1 MTEQEIRALVAEV
14 VVLRNNP
21 EWRHEDDVLI
31 SMGAALSSQVGRGDI
46 RKRAEELRSI
56 SPGQLIL
63 QTDMETGS
71 YFAEDGTA
79 IPPLMALGAADDES
93 LAEDWG
99 YAVGLEGRR
108 LGVDV
113 TWSPV
118 LDVNTNPDNP
128 IVNVRAF
135 GEDAEQ
141 VGRLGA
147 AVTRGFVRSG
157 LHPCAKHW
165 PGHGD
170 VAVDSHISL
179 PTVDKSHEQLQKV
192 DWLPYR
198 MAREAGLES
207 AMTGHLL
214 VPSIDPE
221 NCATVSHDLITAI
234 LREQLGYDGCI
245 FTDSLGMEGL
255 RTTIDSAE
263 AAWMALAAGHD
274 QVLID
279 YKRPPGESVEAM
291 VAACLDGRVSEQRLL
306 DAVRRVR
313 KLKASLHRRPKLPRE
328 DRIREIM
335 RDVGQRVART
345 AVTLIG
351 ELPMQ
356 GIRVGQRPLLVIFDD
371 LGRHG
376 VGVAEEGVE
385 GRLEGDLESKHP
397 LAVIARELIDN
408 CEVIVSAE
416 EPTAESVRHIESR
429 AETATDILGATVAH
443 IQSYKGEGV
452 RLPAQQTELARR
464 AAQSG
469 KLRALM
475 LFESPYA
482 LGDLPENVPTVVG
495 YGADEF
501 SLRASLEAMIGMRD
515 CPGTLPVSV
524 GR

>member
-1 MTEQEIRALVAEV
+1 MTEQEVRDLVAEV

-21 EWRHEDDVLI
+21 QWRDEDNELI
-31 SMGAALSSQVGRGDI
+31 ATGAALSSQVGREDI
-46 RKRAEELRSI
+46 RERSDELRAL

-71 YFAEDGTA
+71 YFAPDGTA
-79 IPPLMALGAADDES
+79 IPPLMALGAADSEE
-93 LAEDWG
+93 LAEAWG

-108 LGVDV
+108 LGVDL

-128 IVNVRAF
+128 IINVRAF

-147 AVTRGFVRSG
+147 AMTRGFIRSG

-170 VAVDSHISL
+170 VAVDSHIAL
-179 PTVDKSHEQLQKV
+179 PTVDKSREELEEV

-198 MAREAGLES
+198 VAREAGLES
-207 AMTGHLL
+207 VMTAHLL
-214 VPSIDPE
+214 LPAIDPD
-221 NCATVSHDLITAI
+221 NCATVSHALITGI
-234 LREQLGYDGCI
+234 LREHLGYEGCI

-274 QVLID
+274 QVLVD
-279 YKRPPGESVEAM
+279 YKRPPGDSVEAM
-291 VAACLDGRVSEQRLL
+291 VAACMDGRVPEQRLR
-306 DAVRRVR
+306 DAVTRVRNLKRRLRDLPDLPPDGEIRETIRDTGRRV
-313 KLKASLHRRPKLPRE
+313 AE
-328 DRIREIM
+328 
-335 RDVGQRVART
+335 A

-351 ELPMQ
+351 RLPE
-356 GIRVGQRPLLVIFDD
+356 GGVKPGARPLLVIFDD
-371 LGRHG
+371 LKRHG

-385 GRLEGDLESKHP
+385 GGLEGAHP
-397 LAVIARELIDN
+397 LAKIAREMLDCDI
-408 CEVIVSAE
+408 IVVSEQPSA
-416 EPTAESVRHIESR
+416 ADVQRIESR
-429 AETATDILGATVAH
+429 AEFASGIIGATVAH

-452 RLPAQQTELARR
+452 RLPAKQVDLARR
-464 AAQSG
+464 AAEAG
-469 KLRALM
+469 LLRGLM

-482 LGDLPENVPTVVG
+482 LGDLPRGVPTIVG

-501 SLRASLEAMIGMRD
+501 SLRASLEALLGRRD
-515 CPGTLPVSV
+515 CPGNLPVTV
-524 GR
+524 R

>member
-1 MTEQEIRALVAEV
+1 MTEQEVHELVAEV

-21 EWRHEDDVLI
+21 QWREEDNALI
-31 SMGAALSSQVGRGDI
+31 SAGGALSSQVGREEI
-46 RKRAEELRSI
+46 RERADELRAM

-71 YFAEDGTA
+71 YFAADGTA
-79 IPPLMALGAADDES
+79 IPPLMALGAADDEG
-93 LAEDWG
+93 LAEAWG
-99 YAVGLEGRR
+99 HAVGLEGRR

-118 LDVNTNPDNP
+118 LDVNINPDNP
-128 IVNVRAF
+128 IINVRAF

-147 AVTRGFVRSG
+147 AMVRGFIRSG

-170 VAVDSHISL
+170 VAVDSHIAL
-179 PTVDKSHEQLQKV
+179 PTVDRSREQLEQT

-207 AMTGHLL
+207 AMTAHLL
-214 VPSIDPE
+214 LPAIDAD
-221 NCATVSHDLITAI
+221 NCATVSQALITGI
-234 LREQLGYDGCI
+234 LREQLGYEGCI

-274 QVLID
+274 QVLVD
-279 YKRPPGESVEAM
+279 YKRPPGDSVEAM
-291 VAACLDGRVSEQRLL
+291 VAACMDGRVPEERLR
-306 DAVRRVR
+306 DAVSRVR
-313 KLKASLHRRPKLPRE
+313 ALKEGLRKLPALPPE
-328 DRIREIM
+328 GEIRAII
-335 RDVGQRVART
+335 RDVGRRVAEA
-345 AVTLIG
+345 AVTLVG
-351 ELPMQ
+351 ELPSG
-356 GIRVGQRPLLVIFDD
+356 GIKPGARPLLVIFDD
-371 LGRHG
+371 LARHG

-385 GRLEGDLESKHP
+385 GGLEGAHP
-397 LAVIARELIDN
+397 LATIAREMLD
-408 CEVIVSAE
+408 CDVIVSPE
-416 EPTAESVRHIESR
+416 EPTARDVQRIESQ
-429 AETATDILGATVAH
+429 AESATGIIGATVAH

-452 RLPAQQTELARR
+452 RLPAKQRELAAR
-464 AAQSG
+464 AAEHG
-469 KLRALM
+469 LLRGLM

-482 LGDLPENVPTVVG
+482 LGDLPKRVPTIIG

-501 SLRASLEAMIGMRD
+501 SLRASLEALLGKRD
-515 CPGTLPVSV
+515 CPGKLPVTV
-524 GR
+524 QR

>member
-1 MTEQEIRALVAEV
+1 MTEQEVRELVAEV

-21 EWRHEDDVLI
+21 QWRAEDNELI
-31 SMGAALSSQVGRGDI
+31 ASGAALSSQVGREDV
-46 RKRAEELRSI
+46 RERANELRAL

-71 YFAEDGTA
+71 YFAPDGTA
-79 IPPLMALGAADDES
+79 IPPLMALGAADDEE
-93 LAEDWG
+93 LAEAWG
-99 YAVGLEGRR
+99 YAVGIEGRR

-128 IVNVRAF
+128 IINVRAF

-147 AVTRGFVRSG
+147 AMTRGFIRSG

-179 PTVDKSHEQLQKV
+179 PTVDKSREELEEV

-207 AMTGHLL
+207 VMTAHLL
-214 VPSIDPE
+214 LPAIDPE
-221 NCATVSHDLITAI
+221 NCATVSHELITGI
-234 LREQLGYDGCI
+234 LREGLGYEGCI

-274 QVLID
+274 QVLVD
-279 YKRPPGESVEAM
+279 YKRPPGDSVEAM
-291 VAACLDGRVSEQRLL
+291 VAACMDGRVPEERLR
-306 DAVRRVR
+306 DAVARVRDLKRRLRERPELPAEDAIRETIRDTGRRV
-313 KLKASLHRRPKLPRE
+313 AE
-328 DRIREIM
+328 
-335 RDVGQRVART
+335 A
-345 AVTLIG
+345 AVTLAG
-351 ELPMQ
+351 RLPE
-356 GIRVGQRPLLVIFDD
+356 GGVKAGPRPLLVIFDD

-385 GRLEGDLESKHP
+385 GGLEGVHP
-397 LAVIARELIDN
+397 LAKIAREMLDCDI
-408 CEVIVSAE
+408 IVAPE
-416 EPTAESVRHIESR
+416 EPTPQDAQRIEAR
-429 AETATDILGATVAH
+429 AEFASGIIGATVAH

-452 RLPAQQTELARR
+452 RLPSKQVELARR
-464 AAQSG
+464 AADEG
-469 KLRALM
+469 LLRGLM

-482 LGDLPENVPTVVG
+482 LGDLPKGVPTIVG

-501 SLRASLEAMIGMRD
+501 SFRASLEALLGERE
-515 CPGTLPVSV
+515 CPGTLPVTV
-524 GR
+524 G